1 MKLVNTS
8 QRKFLSQSPITILN
22 KTAPCGAMRPIAYF
36 AVEIPR
42 TGSHLSAAPLKETF
56 TYEGKDGN
64 FKSYSK
70 NQSSPCGDS
79 FTPSVGFGILEV
91 PLHSVHD
98 PNNVVADQHHN
109 MYVEENRKG
118 AGSYSAAEES
128 ILANINAW
136 TRPGWKSMSTTSGN
150 FFKGIDS
157 KGDDILAPVYVDGEN
172 PDDDHDDDAGFG
184 RTMTYA

>member
-64 FKSYSK
+64 VKAYSK

-109 MYVEENRKG
+109 IDHWHSVHN
-118 AGSYSAAEES
+118 SADTVH
-128 ILANINAW
+128 LANQWARTNRARISVFAAAI
-136 TRPGWKSMSTTSGN
+136 GSGCRQ
-150 FFKGIDS
+150 
-157 KGDDILAPVYVDGEN
+157 
-172 PDDDHDDDAGFG
+172 HFG
-184 RTMTYA
+184 RGQHNV